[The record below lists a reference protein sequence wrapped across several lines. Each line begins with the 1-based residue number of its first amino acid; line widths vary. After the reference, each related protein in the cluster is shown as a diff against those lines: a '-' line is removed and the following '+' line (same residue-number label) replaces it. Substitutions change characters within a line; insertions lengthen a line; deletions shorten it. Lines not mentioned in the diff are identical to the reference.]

1 MDTNFSYD
9 EIGVEYPKVMTIYGE
24 SLIKILGMQTVPKD
38 FKKYTLPYYDTHL
51 NKEIQ
56 PLIRLTYS
64 DGTTSV

>member
-38 FKKYTLPYYDTHL
+38 FKKYTLPYYDTRL
-51 NKEIQ
+51 NKEI
-56 PLIRLTYS
+56 
-64 DGTTSV
+64 